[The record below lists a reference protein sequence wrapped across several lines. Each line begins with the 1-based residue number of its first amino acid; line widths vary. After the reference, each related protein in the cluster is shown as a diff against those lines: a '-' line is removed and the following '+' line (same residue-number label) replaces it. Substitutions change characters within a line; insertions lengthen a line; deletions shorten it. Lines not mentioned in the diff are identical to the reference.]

1 MPDNPEST
9 AKAAEFLGIDP
20 EGKTPEQMEREWFE
34 NHYRGDIPQLTLRA
48 VLVGILL
55 GGVMSLSNLYVGLKT
70 GWGLGVAITA
80 CILSFSI
87 GSFLKKLGLLRTNL
101 SILENNCMQS
111 TASSAGYSTGSTMV
125 GAIAALLM
133 IRGEHLP
140 FWTLF
145 LWTTFLAILGV
156 MMAIPMKRQ
165 MINVEQLKFPSGL
178 AAAQMLRSLYAEGRE
193 ASKKATSL
201 GISAFLGAASSFAR
215 ENLFSWYPRILKI
228 PGLIEFPGTLAGQ
241 KLVRWTLSW
250 DMSLIMI
257 AAGAIIGL
265 RVAFS
270 MLLGGLL
277 NYGYLAPMM
286 YEKGIIQELG
296 YRGIV
301 AWSLWGGTAL
311 MLTSGLLT
319 FAFQWRAIGRAF
331 SGVTAIINRHK
342 GKNR

>member
-1 MPDNPEST
+1 
-9 AKAAEFLGIDP
+9 
-20 EGKTPEQMEREWFE
+20 
-34 NHYRGDIPQLTLRA
+34 
-48 VLVGILL
+48 
-55 GGVMSLSNLYVGLKT
+55 
-70 GWGLGVAITA
+70 
-80 CILSFSI
+80 
-87 GSFLKKLGLLRTNL
+87 
-101 SILENNCMQS
+101 MQS

-140 FWTLF
+140 FWTLL
-145 LWTTFLAILGV
+145 LWTIFLAMLGV

-178 AAAQMLRSLYAEGRE
+178 AAAQTLRSLYAEGGRRR
-193 ASKKATSL
+193 KKPRAWGSPHSWAPL
-201 GISAFLGAASSFAR
+201 ASFAR
-215 ENLFSWYPRILKI
+215 ENIFSWYPRMLKI
-228 PGLIEFPGTLAGQ
+228 PGMIEFPGTLAGQ
-241 KLVRWTLSW
+241 KLVQWTISW

-319 FAFQWRAIGRAF
+319 FAFQWRAISRAF
-331 SGVTAIINRHK
+331 SGVAGIIHRKKGRNRGSANGFP
-342 GKNR
+342 GKDRGSGNLVSLRHGRRHSSGWSRSRLSASPSTGGWGSSRS